1 MPNWVQILSE
11 AKPKNSRIMSA
22 RKATKVS
29 ALIAVGCNGASYGET
44 AVAIGG
50 QPLQYQRASLRAAL

>member
-1 MPNWVQILSE
+1 LSE